1 MNIFQEICRELSS
14 DKICLFV
21 CANQVIIPNNIPVE
35 PSNSSKLVE
44 SNKILTD
51 KIAVTHAMNKFAA
64 PQTR

>member
-1 MNIFQEICRELSS
+1 M
-14 DKICLFV
+14 
-21 CANQVIIPNNIPVE
+21 PNNIPVE

-64 PQTR
+64 PKRDRFVNLIESPYSKLKVIKL